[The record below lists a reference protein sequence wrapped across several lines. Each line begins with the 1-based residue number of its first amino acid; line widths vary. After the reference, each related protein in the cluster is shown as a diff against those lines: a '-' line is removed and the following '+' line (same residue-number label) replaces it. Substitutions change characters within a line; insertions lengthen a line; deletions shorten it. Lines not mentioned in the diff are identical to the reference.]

1 MNEVLR
7 RFRKAALRCDGA
19 GLTDK
24 QLLECF
30 LSQKDEAAFEALVRR
45 HGRMVLGVCRRVL
58 SNHHDAEDAFQAT
71 FLVLARKAA
80 SVGSLA
86 PWLHGV
92 AYRTA
97 LRVRTMNARRR
108 AHEREARNLPRPE
121 IQTDDGWQELLPL
134 VDQELDHLPERY
146 RVAVVLCDL
155 EGMTRRDAARQLGVP
170 EGTLSGR
177 LTRARRLLA
186 RRLARYGLSLSGG
199 ALATTLAAKTASAG
213 VTTALAAST
222 ARGAVLVANRS
233 VPAGAVPAQVVALTE
248 GVMKTMLLTKLKAV
262 VAVALVVFLGAG
274 AVGLTY
280 RTSAAEPAQP
290 GAGRPLADEL
300 DELRLEVEALRKGLQ
315 ATRDR
320 VSSLEAE
327 VQGLQGKR
335 SFQGAGQELRTPSQP
350 YRQAVESYA
359 HWEQTMQT
367 LRRPRAEDPVAEAEA
382 ALKKLRQN
390 PKDQQAVDALEK
402 ALLRLKPDAAKK
414 N

>member
-1 MNEVLR
+1 
-7 RFRKAALRCDGA
+7 
-19 GLTDK
+19 
-24 QLLECF
+24 
-30 LSQKDEAAFEALVRR
+30 
-45 HGRMVLGVCRRVL
+45 MVLGVCRRVL
-58 SNHHDAEDAFQAT
+58 GNHHDAEDAFQAT

-97 LRVRTMNARRR
+97 LRARTMNARRR
-108 AHEREARNLPRPE
+108 AHERKARNLPCPG

-146 RVAVVLCDL
+146 RTAVVLCDL

-199 ALATTLAAKTASAG
+199 ALAASLSAKTASAG
-213 VTTALAAST
+213 VTPALAAST
-222 ARGAVLVANRS
+222 AKGAVLVANRA
-233 VPAGAVPAQVVALTE
+233 VPAGAVPAQVLALTE

-320 VSSLEAE
+320 VRSLEAG

-335 SFQGAGQELRTPSQP
+335 SFQGAGQELRTPSQS

-359 HWEQTMQT
+359 QWEQTMQT
-367 LRRPRAEDPVAEAEA
+367 LRRPPAEDPVAEVEA
-382 ALKKLRQN
+382 ALKMLRQN
-390 PKDQQAVDALEK
+390 PKDQQAVGALEK
-402 ALLRLKPDAAKK
+402 ALQRLKPDGAKK